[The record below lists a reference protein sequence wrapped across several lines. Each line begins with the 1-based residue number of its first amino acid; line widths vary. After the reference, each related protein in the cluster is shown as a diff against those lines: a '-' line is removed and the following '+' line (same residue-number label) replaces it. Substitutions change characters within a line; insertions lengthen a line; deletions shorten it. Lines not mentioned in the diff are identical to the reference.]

1 MSPEIKITSD
11 YPSAYPTDRP
21 REKQEGGKRVRGLEL
36 PTATTQPL
44 ISIITVVYNCED
56 YLETTIKSV
65 LQQSYANYEY
75 IIVDGGSR
83 DGTLAIIKQ
92 YEDRLDYWISESD
105 RGIYDA
111 MNKGIALAKGKIIGI
126 LNSGDFYSPDALATV
141 AQLYS
146 EQSENDYLIITG
158 AMYRFDEKS
167 QFKFKQERSEIDL
180 HRDINVGMPIN
191 HPATFVSLKVYQTI
205 GCFNPNYKICG
216 DHDFLFRVYHS
227 QQVKFIFSDR
237 ILASMSMGGVSE
249 KLSSLW
255 TRATEKIAI
264 RKERLNIIHNVAI
277 SARLILV
284 GYIKHLLMPIVGQKV
299 VLIKYK
305 IKQKLQHSSK
315 VSY

>member
-1 MSPEIKITSD
+1 MSAETKTTRD
-11 YPSAYPTDRP
+11 YVLPSTPTDNFVT
-21 REKQEGGKRVRGLEL
+21 KQEGGKRVKEL
-36 PTATTQPL
+36 PSTTQPL
-44 ISIITVVYNCED
+44 ISIITVVYNSEA

-75 IIVDGGSR
+75 IIVDGGSN

-92 YEDRLDYWISESD
+92 YEDQLDYWISESD

-126 LNSGDFYSPDALATV
+126 LNSGDFYSPDALTTV

-146 EQSENDYLIITG
+146 QQSENDYLIITG
-158 AMYRFDEKS
+158 AMYRFDEQS
-167 QFKFKQERSEIDL
+167 QFKFKQQRSEIDL

-191 HPATFVSLKVYQTI
+191 HPATFVTQKIYQTI
-205 GCFNPNYKICG
+205 GCFNPEYKICG

-237 ILASMSMGGVSE
+237 VLASMSMGGVSE

-255 TRATEKIAI
+255 IRAKEKIAI
-264 RKERLNIIHNVAI
+264 RKERLNIIHNLAI
-277 SARLILV
+277 SVRFILV
-284 GYIKHLLMPIVGQKV
+284 GSIKHLLMPIVGQKV

-305 IKQKLQHSSK
+305 IKQKLQPTSK
-315 VSY
+315 ISF